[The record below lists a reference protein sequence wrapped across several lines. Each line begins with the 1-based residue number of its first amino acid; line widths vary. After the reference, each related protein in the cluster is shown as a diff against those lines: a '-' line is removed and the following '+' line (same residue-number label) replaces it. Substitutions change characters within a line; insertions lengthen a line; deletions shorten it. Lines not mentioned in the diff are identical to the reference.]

1 MRVRNAVAAAV
12 ALVLS
17 IAGTPITTLSPAR
30 AAEPP
35 VAWGDSEAAG
45 PTPPRLSYVDGEVSF
60 WRPGAAEWAAAQV
73 NTALAPGDE
82 LYTGSPGNLE
92 MQIDSRGFVRAWGG
106 TAIGILNHEP
116 DILQLKLTSGHL
128 SVDLRSLEPGR
139 VVELDTPGAAFII
152 DRAGYYRAD
161 VGEDRTSF
169 TVRRGGSATV
179 TAPTGQSAAIAS
191 GHGVIIEGSG
201 APQLRTYAAGEL
213 DVFDRW
219 SYARTD
225 YLVESPSARYATP
238 SMYGLSDLDRHG
250 TWRATPSYGSVWV
263 PSAVPAGWVPYS
275 TGSWMWDPYYGW
287 TWVDTAPWGWA
298 PYHYGRWVFVDS
310 VWAWAPGPV
319 LVRPVYAPA
328 LVAFFGGGP
337 SVRVSVGGPVVGWV
351 ALGWGEPVVPWWG
364 PVAFVGRPWW
374 GGWGGPRVVNNV
386 VVNRHTVVNV
396 QNITVYR
403 NATVQNALVAVHQER
418 FGRGPIGATRV
429 KDVDRRNFEP
439 IRGPLHVRPEPA
451 SFTPTTARGVRP
463 PDERRVREVVA
474 TRAPRQWSG
483 THSEETKRAPGSAEA
498 PPPRIVPAPRDVS
511 APAASRSGRDQKRS
525 DAPQLTAPRPDGG
538 RLDAP
543 ATPRGEPRA
552 SSNRES
558 SRAPEPSIV
567 PPARSPGVQG
577 QQAGPGSERRSR
589 GPEMGAPTSPQ
600 GPSPVAPAPGDQG
613 KREPRAFGAPPSAP
627 PVTPRSQP
635 GVERPA
641 PRPESNPSSAAAPS
655 QPSREPRMQLPT
667 PTPQPPAGVEGQP
680 RRSERPSSRPEM
692 TAPQPPRP
700 QMTVPPR
707 TPAQPGPERPP
718 QRPEM
723 GAPQPAPP
731 SGPQPRSEPPAR
743 RPEVSRPPAP
753 PPAQPTREPRG
764 QTPPP
769 ARVESQ
775 PQRQEREPGKS
786 SLAEPSRRGGENDR
800 RGKG

>member
-1 MRVRNAVAAAV
+1 MKRKSPLLLTALIAAAV
-12 ALVLS
+12 SIPPAALGQDEDDGPGLGV
-17 IAGTPITTLSPAR
+17 AR
-30 AAEPP
+30 
-35 VAWGDSEAAG
+35 VSLTNGD
-45 PTPPRLSYVDGEVSF
+45 V
-60 WRPGAAEWAAAQV
+60 
-73 NTALAPGDE
+73 
-82 LYTGSPGNLE
+82 
-92 MQIDSRGFVRAWGG
+92 
-106 TAIGILNHEP
+106 
-116 DILQLKLTSGHL
+116 
-128 SVDLRSLEPGR
+128 
-139 VVELDTPGAAFII
+139 
-152 DRAGYYRAD
+152 
-161 VGEDRTSF
+161 
-169 TVRRGGSATV
+169 TVRRGDSGDWIQAEVNMPLVEGDSIATGRASRAEVQLDYSNLLRLNEESELNVAQLANRSFRVQLERGIV
-179 TAPTGQSAAIAS
+179 TYSELQGGEADVDIETPLAAIRPRKKGAYRIEVFGQDRVVVTVRDGEAHVAS
-191 GHGVIIEGSG
+191 TEGIETLKEGRTMVIRGAGDSVEFQTLKAESRDDWDRWNERRDDQLRRSESYRYVSRSISGAHDLDGHGHWTYVSG
-201 APQLRTYAAGEL
+201 YGRCWFPTVAAG
-213 DVFDRW
+213 W
-219 SYARTD
+219 APY
-225 YLVESPSARYATP
+225 
-238 SMYGLSDLDRHG
+238 
-250 TWRATPSYGSVWV
+250 SYGRWI
-263 PSAVPAGWVPYS
+263 WL
-275 TGSWMWDPYYGW
+275 DYYGW
-287 TWVDTAPWGWA
+287 SWVGYEPWGWA

-753 PPAQPTREPRG
+753 PPAQPTREPRV
-764 QTPPP
+764 QPPAP

-786 SLAEPSRRGGENDR
+786 SPAEPSRRSGENDR